1 MFGGFGIVRRLVL
14 CLEFAVVEVLFVYW
28 NRSQS
33 GGVSAVDCIIYTAVS
48 A

>member
-1 MFGGFGIVRRLVL
+1 M

-28 NRSQS
+28 NSSQS
-33 GGVSAVDCIIYTAVS
+33 GGASAVDYDIYTAVT